1 MQVEMSVQ
9 INVFGTKH
17 YRMLGLRVVIDLKSI
32 YEKCLLTF
40 SNVVRVSLFVTLAY
54 YK

>member
-9 INVFGTKH
+9 INVFGTEH
-17 YRMLGLRVVIDLKSI
+17 YKMLGLRVVIDLKSI

-40 SNVVRVSLFVTLAY
+40 SNVVIVSLFVSLTY